1 MKVDRYV
8 EPSEF
13 DQWKQ
18 IADDMGF
25 AYVASGPLVRSSY
38 KVSHLVSFV
47 SDDSPYTQLLGRR
60 ILYREYVERKGH
72 REQSEESR
80 RTRSFYK
87 LYTDDMIVST
97 TLSCYSL
104 SNPRADP
111 GYCHFLNDVIPIIV
125 SIPYHCKRLRII
137 RLVWTASYQDD
148 FQVIGTTYQMSSG

>member
-18 IADDMGF
+18 VADDMGF
-25 AYVASGPLVRSSY
+25 SYVASGPLVRSSY
-38 KVSHLVSFV
+38 KVSHLVSFG
-47 SDDSPYTQLLGRR
+47 SDDSPYTRLLGRR

-80 RTRSFYK
+80 YTRSFYK
-87 LYTDDMIVST
+87 LYTDDMTVST
-97 TLSCYSL
+97 ILSCYSL

-111 GYCHFLNDVIPIIV
+111 GLLSFPE
-125 SIPYHCKRLRII
+125 
-137 RLVWTASYQDD
+137 
-148 FQVIGTTYQMSSG
+148 